1 MLLKNGEIMSQSSSW
16 NNYFQGRGNE
26 ERAWESKAHIN
37 NWDGKRRVDKE
48 F

>member
-26 ERAWESKAHIN
+26 RAWESKAHIN
-37 NWDGKRRVDKE
+37 NWDGKQRVAKE